1 METRDAEIL
10 ADLYRTLWERASDE
24 LDRARRKIDDL
35 EAENRVLRRVIDRQ
49 YERRVSHG
57 KKV

>member
-49 YERRVSHG
+49 FERRVRHG
-57 KKV
+57 